1 MISWINPI
9 VVWMYL
15 IYIAVSVIARLILIA
30 YGIYNLFKK
39 INQIINCLV
48 VAVPDQE
55 E

>member
-1 MISWINPI
+1 MMSWYNLII
-9 VVWMYL
+9 VWMYL
-15 IYIAVSVIARLILIA
+15 IYMAASVIAGLILIA

-39 INQIINCLV
+39 INQIINFLV